1 MVSLKIA
8 LALNVSI
15 CSINFAEVFKS
26 IAIIETQRFVKRR
39 ENEWSECENLNA
51 LPLAQMASRI
61 NNYLVIVY
69 TNRGPRICKA
79 KLNFCCYIL
88 LRGRHSV
95 TPSSTVAWFFVIVPL
110 PLHYYN
116 FDNSV
121 MRSTVKLNVCL
132 KSPLSRTILHGILS
146 SSIILSATNYYQWK
160 IFFLALVTL
169 IKKLVYF
176 SCFLNFSMYNRSYRR
191 QIKHWELILEN
202 NVQWNRSFWNY

>member
-1 MVSLKIA
+1 MVSLKTA

-15 CSINFAEVFKS
+15 CSINLLEVFKS
-26 IAIIETQRFVKRR
+26 IAIIETQRFAKRR
-39 ENEWSECENLNA
+39 ENEWSKCENLNA
-51 LPLAQMASRI
+51 LPPAQMASRI

-95 TPSSTVAWFFVIVPL
+95 TPPLTVAWFFVIVPL
-110 PLHYYN
+110 PLHCYN

-132 KSPLSRTILHGILS
+132 KTPLSRILS
-146 SSIILSATNYYQWK
+146 SAFILSATNYYQWE
-160 IFFLALVTL
+160 IFFLVLVTDL
-169 IKKLVYF
+169 KTSTF
-176 SCFLNFSMYNRSYRR
+176 FLFL
-191 QIKHWELILEN
+191 KFFD
-202 NVQWNRSFWNY
+202 V

>member
-8 LALNVSI
+8 LALNVSV
-15 CSINFAEVFKS
+15 CSINFVEVFKS
-26 IAIIETQRFVKRR
+26 TAIIETQRFAKQR
-39 ENEWSECENLNA
+39 ENEWNECENLNA

-95 TPSSTVAWFFVIVPL
+95 TPPLTVAWFFVIVPL
-110 PLHYYN
+110 PLHCYN
-116 FDNSV
+116 FDNFV

-132 KSPLSRTILHGILS
+132 KTPLSRTVSPSLARNSFACYYSFCNKLLS
-146 SSIILSATNYYQWK
+146 MRNIFLGPGNSDKKTS
-160 IFFLALVTL
+160 IFFL
-169 IKKLVYF
+169 
-176 SCFLNFSMYNRSYRR
+176 FLKFFD
-191 QIKHWELILEN
+191 I
-202 NVQWNRSFWNY
+202 

>member
-132 KSPLSRTILHGILS
+132 KSPLSRTVSPSLARNSIVFYHSFCNKLLS
-146 SSIILSATNYYQWK
+146 MKNIFLGPCNSDKKTS
-160 IFFLALVTL
+160 IFFL
-169 IKKLVYF
+169 
-176 SCFLNFSMYNRSYRR
+176 FLEFFD
-191 QIKHWELILEN
+191 
-202 NVQWNRSFWNY
+202 V